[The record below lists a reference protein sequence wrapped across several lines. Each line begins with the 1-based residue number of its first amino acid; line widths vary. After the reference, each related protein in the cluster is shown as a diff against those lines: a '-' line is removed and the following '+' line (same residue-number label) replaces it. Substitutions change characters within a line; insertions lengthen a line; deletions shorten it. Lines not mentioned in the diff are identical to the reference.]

1 MGCSLDAPEPPQSQ
15 CVPRDK
21 QHVASAPREATMSS
35 AELME
40 QKAPAAKPMAPP
52 PNFPVQWEHPSD
64 AGHFWMLDRMH
75 TPDPITPLDQTFL
88 EQVYAGMSA
97 GAERYDL

>member
-1 MGCSLDAPEPPQSQ
+1 
-15 CVPRDK
+15 
-21 QHVASAPREATMSS
+21 MSS

-52 PNFPVQWEHPSD
+52 PDFPVQWEHPSD

-97 GAERYDL
+97 GAERYDLPSRMMCRRINTYLYWAVVPVVGLPAEMEAQ

>member
-1 MGCSLDAPEPPQSQ
+1 
-15 CVPRDK
+15 
-21 QHVASAPREATMSS
+21 MSS

-64 AGHFWMLDRMH
+64 AGQLPGVGRSMLRLFD
-75 TPDPITPLDQTFL
+75 DPKVQGEFAKRGLDLNKARSALQKWIDSGGITSYTF
-88 EQVYAGMSA
+88 
-97 GAERYDL
+97 